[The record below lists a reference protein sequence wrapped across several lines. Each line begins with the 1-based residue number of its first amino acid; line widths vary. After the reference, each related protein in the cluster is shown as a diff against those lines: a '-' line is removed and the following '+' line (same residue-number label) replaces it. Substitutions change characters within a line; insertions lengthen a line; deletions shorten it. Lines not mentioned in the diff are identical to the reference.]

1 MKSYIIENGVLI
13 EYKGNAKHAII
24 PNGVISIGKNA
35 FKYNNGLTSIVIPSS
50 VTSIGYATFYGCTG
64 LTSIVIPS
72 SVKSIGDSAFY
83 NCTSLT
89 SINLSNNVTRIGGF
103 AFSNC
108 TNLTSIN
115 IPNNVKSIEC
125 SAFDGCTGLTSIN
138 IPNSVTYIG
147 YYVFDKIKKI
157 KPQYKSNGTL
167 RAYKGFNK
175 GFLSDWTCR
184 GFKYEIGKS
193 YHQDG
198 KIKCCENGF
207 HACPNPLDVF
217 NYYRGILNGLHFAE
231 VELSGEMDWVKDKVA
246 ASDIRI
252 IRELTASELAEIYN
266 NMEKE

>member
-35 FKYNNGLTSIVIPSS
+35 FKYNNGLRSIKIPNS
-50 VTSIGYATFYGCTG
+50 VKIIGYSAFSDCVNLINIT
-64 LTSIVIPS
+64 IPNG
-72 SVKSIGDSAFY
+72 VTYIGDSAFY

-89 SINLSNNVTRIGGF
+89 SINLSNSVTRIGGF

-115 IPNNVKSIEC
+115 IPNNVKSIGG

-147 YYVFDKIKKI
+147 CYVFDKIKKI

-167 RAYKGFNK
+167 RAFKGFK
-175 GFLSDWTCR
+175 SDWTCIN
-184 GFKYEIGKS
+184 GFQYKVGKS
-193 YHQDG
+193 YHEDG

-217 NYYRGILNGLHFAE
+217 NYYKGNLDELHFAE
-231 VELSGEMDWVKDKVA
+231 VELSGDMDWKTDKVA

-252 IRELTASELAEIYN
+252 IREITASELAAIYN
-266 NMEKE
+266 SMGKE